1 MLSTIP
7 PFCLA
12 LLNSLFRYRYFVGF
26 GANTVLVTVFAAVLV
41 TRCGRNSANAIPAD
55 NDHMM
60 KIIIVILVMLLI
72 IFVNLVMFVILYKY
86 NILYC
91 GGGRYA
97 CGSIP
102 DIPVLVF
109 RTCWSS
115 NASIHQG

>member
-60 KIIIVILVMLLI
+60 KIKIVILVMLLI
-72 IFVNLVMFVILYKY
+72 IFVNLVMFVILYIY
-86 NILYC
+86 TIYC
-91 GGGRYA
+91 TVGVVATLADQFLTFQY
-97 CGSIP
+97 
-102 DIPVLVF
+102 
-109 RTCWSS
+109 
-115 NASIHQG
+115 

>member
-26 GANTVLVTVFAAVLV
+26 GAITVLVTVFAAVLV

-60 KIIIVILVMLLI
+60 KIKIVILVMLLI
-72 IFVNLVMFVILYKY
+72 IFVNLVMFVILYIKWLSHTHTQY
-86 NILYC
+86 N
-91 GGGRYA
+91 
-97 CGSIP
+97 
-102 DIPVLVF
+102 
-109 RTCWSS
+109 
-115 NASIHQG
+115 